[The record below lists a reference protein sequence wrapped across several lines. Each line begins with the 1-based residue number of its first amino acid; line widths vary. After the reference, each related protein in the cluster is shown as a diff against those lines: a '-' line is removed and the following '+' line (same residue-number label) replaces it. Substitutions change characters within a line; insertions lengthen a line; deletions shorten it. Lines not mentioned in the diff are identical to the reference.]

1 MSAKRDYRWTLHR
14 GALATDALYDLLQ
27 AFPESQRS
35 REMVQLAWLGLRAHQ
50 HYRLP
55 TSFLNEK
62 TAGEAMRLRFSLDND
77 NPAEREL
84 LAEMAPFNR
93 PQGRSRVLS
102 LAWLGAS
109 ILNGSANLVASRPGP
124 SPTFDFVA
132 PRRPEAPAPLRPRP
146 AAASDSLQAPVIP
159 QSFGVLE
166 HFDVDDALA
175 TF

>member
-14 GALATDALYDLLQ
+14 GALATDALYDLLE

-62 TAGEAMRLRFSLDND
+62 TSGEAMRLRFSLDND

-102 LAWLGAS
+102 LAWLGAC
-109 ILNGSANLVASRPGP
+109 ILTGSACLAPPRPGL
-124 SPTFDFVA
+124 SPGFEQAA
-132 PRRPEAPAPLRPRP
+132 PRKPEAPAPLRSRP
-146 AAASDSLQAPVIP
+146 ALAPDASQAPVIP

-166 HFDVDDALA
+166 HFDVADALA